1 MENLKTFAES
11 VVERARTAGATAA
24 EVYVRHGFETEIQVR
39 NGEIETLQE
48 GSPKSVGIR
57 LWKGDQSAS
66 TYSTDFSDAAISR
79 LIAET
84 LSLARLTD
92 PEPEAALP
100 DVSQMVREV
109 VDLDLFDATLA
120 EFGAGEKLE
129 LIRRTEQAA
138 LASNERVSA
147 SGGASYGDLV
157 MRHAIANSHGI
168 ALGYRESFSHFAVE
182 VVADDDANK
191 KRNGSWFSMARH
203 RSDLDSPEFVGARA
217 AERAV
222 AQLGSAPIPTRKL
235 PVVFDPLA
243 GAGLIGLLFSVLT
256 GGAIE
261 RRSSFLVDALNQ
273 ALGSSLVTVIDD
285 PTIRRGPGSKPF
297 DGELLAARTTRF
309 LDAGV
314 LKTYALNSYS
324 ARKLGFAPT
333 GHASRPASG
342 RPGETAS
349 NLFLA
354 AGERS
359 PAEIIGEIEYGFY
372 CDSTMGFGFN
382 PVTGDFSRGA
392 SGFLIEN
399 GRLSRPVSE
408 VTISANFR
416 EILARI
422 DAVGNDLRHTR
433 SVVAP
438 TFRVAEMTLAG
449 R

>member
-1 MENLKTFAES
+1 MDNLKTFAES
-11 VVERARTAGATAA
+11 VVERAKAAGATAA
-24 EVYVRHGFETEIQVR
+24 EVYARHGFETEIQVR

-57 LWKGDQSAS
+57 LWTGDQSAS

-79 LIAET
+79 LIADT
-84 LSLARLTD
+84 LSLAKLTD
-92 PEPEAALP
+92 TEPEAALP
-100 DVSQMVREV
+100 DASQMVREV
-109 VDLDLFDATLA
+109 VDLDLFDSQLA
-120 EFGAGEKLE
+120 AFGAGDKLE
-129 LIRRTEQAA
+129 LIRRTERAA
-138 LASNERVSA
+138 LESDVRITA

-157 MRHAIANSHGI
+157 MNHAIANSHGI
-168 ALGYRESFSHFAVE
+168 ALDYRESFSHFAVE
-182 VVADDDANK
+182 VVADDASNK

-203 RSDLDSPEFVGARA
+203 RSDLDSPEQVGAKA
-217 AERAV
+217 GERAV
-222 AQLGSAPIPTRKL
+222 AQLGSAAIPTRKM

-243 GAGLIGLLFSVLT
+243 GAGLIGLLFGVMT

-261 RRSSFLVDALNQ
+261 RRSSFLVDHLNEV
-273 ALGSSLVTVIDD
+273 LGSSLVTVIDD

-297 DGELLAARTTRF
+297 DGELLAARPTRF
-309 LDAGV
+309 VDAGV
-314 LKTYALNSYS
+314 LKSFALNSYS

-354 AGERS
+354 AGDRTPS
-359 PAEIIGEIEYGFY
+359 EIIGEIEYGFY
-372 CDSTMGFGFN
+372 CDATMGFGFN

-416 EILARI
+416 DIFSRI
-422 DAVGNDLRHTR
+422 DAVGSDLRHTR

-438 TFRVAEMTLAG
+438 TFRVSEMTLAG